1 MNQKFTFHVLG
12 VPHTITS
19 KDYLGCAFT
28 QKVWKFCKMM
38 GERGH
43 KVYHYGH
50 ELSDPPFAENISVI
64 DQKTWSKVYGKH
76 NHKDVTFSYDTND
89 EAYRTF
95 YNNAI
100 REINVRKQKHDFL
113 LPFWGSGV
121 RPICESELDLITVE
135 PGIGYAGGHWAPF
148 KVFESYESIMLTT
161 A

>member
-1 MNQKFTFHVLG
+1 MVNITTKTLLFH
-12 VPHTITS
+12 
-19 KDYLGCAFT
+19 
-28 QKVWKFCKMM
+28 
-38 GERGH
+38 
-43 KVYHYGH
+43 
-50 ELSDPPFAENISVI
+50 
-64 DQKTWSKVYGKH
+64 
-76 NHKDVTFSYDTND
+76 YDTND

-148 KVFESYESIMLTT
+148 KVFESYAIYHAYYGLKAIGSCMQNNYDTVIPNYFDLERL
-161 A
+161 